1 MKYLTL
7 SLGPTQLVFHPVDRC
22 LAARTG
28 ITRVSLLHLSARF
41 DETYVVLYQLTGD
54 HSVIE
59 ETVRQQNGVLDCIT
73 IPIDGDS
80 TSTSHRCGRSNGIS
94 NRHSHSH
101 SHSHSHGDCV
111 STDGGNSNG
120 VYAFIHLDM
129 SSTVGEVVELAHEHA
144 LIIDTPITFDGDDMC
159 VTLIGIDTG
168 LRSVLQSL
176 PDAIDVSVRD
186 AGDYDPGT
194 DDLLSPLTDRQL
206 EVFGTAIEHGY
217 YEVPRRATHQ
227 DIADELGCAPSTID
241 EHLRKAESSI
251 IPNLFHA

>member
-7 SLGPTQLVFHPVDRC
+7 SLGPPQLVFHPVDRR
-22 LAARTG
+22 LAARAD

-41 DETYVVLYQLTGD
+41 DETCIVLYRLTGD
-54 HSVIE
+54 PSVIE
-59 ETVRQQNGVLDCIT
+59 ATISDQNGVLDCIT
-73 IPIDGDS
+73 SPVGDDS
-80 TSTSHRCGRSNGIS
+80 TRT
-94 NRHSHSH
+94 SHSH
-101 SHSHSHGDCV
+101 CRYSASHGERV
-111 STDGGNSNG
+111 GTDGGNSNG

-129 SSTVGEVVELAHEHA
+129 SSAVGRVVELAHEHT
-144 LIIDTPITFDGDDMC
+144 LIIDTPITFDGDRMC
-159 VTLIGIDTG
+159 VTLIGLDTG
-168 LRSVLQSL
+168 LRSVLQTL

-241 EHLRKAESSI
+241 EHLRKAESSV
-251 IPNLFHA
+251 IPHLFNA